1 MRRRMMTN
9 TMFEE
14 DSGFIGIYTM
24 TEEITNDIT
33 LNSVL
38 AEFIGSGE
46 IWIKKNM
53 GGPGKT
59 NELLSVIFPSQ
70 NGITAPY
77 WTRVN
82 VDGTVRTQNAT
93 TSDYYM
99 QAHPGDQFYRFK
111 YSEG

>member
-1 MRRRMMTN
+1 
-9 TMFEE
+9 MFEG
-14 DSGFIGIYTM
+14 DRGFIGIYTM
-24 TEEITNDIT
+24 TEQITNDIT

-59 NELLSVIFPSQ
+59 NELLSVIFPNTS
-70 NGITAPY
+70 NISTNPY

-82 VDGTVRTQNAT
+82 ANGTIRVGNEKA
-93 TSDYYM
+93 DYYM
-99 QAHPGDQFYRFK
+99 NAAIGDQFYRFK
-111 YSEG
+111 YQE

>member
-1 MRRRMMTN
+1 
-9 TMFEE
+9 MFDG

-53 GGPGKT
+53 GGTGKT
-59 NELLSVIFPSQ
+59 NELLCIIFQNSTGMNPQWVRVDSRGTIKTGGSQSVD
-70 NGITAPY
+70 
-77 WTRVN
+77 W
-82 VDGTVRTQNAT
+82 
-93 TSDYYM
+93 YM

-111 YSEG
+111 YSEV

>member
-1 MRRRMMTN
+1 MLRRRMMTN

-59 NELLSVIFPSQ
+59 NELLCIIFQNSVGTNPTWVRVDASGTIKTS
-70 NGITAPY
+70 NSTTAD
-77 WTRVN
+77 WF
-82 VDGTVRTQNAT
+82 
-93 TSDYYM
+93 M

-111 YSEG
+111 YQE

>member
-14 DSGFIGIYTM
+14 DSGFIGIYTI

-38 AEFIGSGE
+38 AKFIGSGE
-46 IWIKKNM
+46 IWVKKNM

-82 VDGTVRTQNAT
+82 ADGTIKTNNST
-93 TSDYYM
+93 TADWYM
-99 QAHPGDQFYRFK
+99 IAHPGDQFYRFK

>member
-1 MRRRMMTN
+1 MTN
-9 TMFEE
+9 TMFDG

-46 IWIKKNM
+46 IWVKKNM

-59 NELLSVIFPSQ
+59 NELLCVIFQ
-70 NGITAPY
+70 NSVGTAPQ
-77 WTRVN
+77 W
-82 VDGTVRTQNAT
+82 VRTNAGGTIKTNST
-93 TSDYYM
+93 TAADWYM

-111 YSEG
+111 YQEG

>member
-9 TMFEE
+9 TMFEG

-33 LNSVL
+33 LNTVL

-46 IWIKKNM
+46 IWVKKNM

-59 NELLSVIFPSQ
+59 NELLCVIFQ
-70 NGITAPY
+70 NSVGTAPQ
-77 WTRVN
+77 WVRA
-82 VDGTVRTQNAT
+82 DAGGTIKTNST
-93 TSDYYM
+93 TAADWYM

>member
-1 MRRRMMTN
+1 MNN
-9 TMFEE
+9 TIFEG
-14 DSGFIGIYTM
+14 DSGFIGTYTM

-38 AEFIGSGE
+38 SEFIGSGE

-70 NGITAPY
+70 NGLTTPF

-82 VDGTVRTQNAT
+82 ADGTTRVGYSAT
-93 TSDYYM
+93 ADWYM

-111 YSEG
+111 YTEGLTL

>member
-1 MRRRMMTN
+1 MMNN
-9 TMFEE
+9 TTFEG

-46 IWIKKNM
+46 IWVKKNM

-59 NELLSVIFPSQ
+59 NELLCIVFQNSV
-70 NGITAPY
+70 GTAPQ
-77 WTRVN
+77 WVRVDPN
-82 VDGTVRTQNAT
+82 GKIKTSNTTGVDW
-93 TSDYYM
+93 YM
-99 QAHPGDQFYRFK
+99 QAHPGDHFYRFK
-111 YSEG
+111 HQE

>member
-1 MRRRMMTN
+1 MAN
-9 TMFEE
+9 AMFEG

-46 IWIKKNM
+46 IWVKKNM
-53 GGPGKT
+53 GGSGKM
-59 NELLSVIFPSQ
+59 NELLCIIFQ
-70 NGITAPY
+70 NSIGTAPQ
-77 WTRVN
+77 WVRA
-82 VDGTVRTQNAT
+82 DASGTIKTNNSTGA
-93 TSDYYM
+93 DWYM

-111 YSEG
+111 YKYQE

>member
-1 MRRRMMTN
+1 MMTN
-9 TMFEE
+9 AMFEG

-53 GGPGKT
+53 GGAGKT
-59 NELLSVIFPSQ
+59 NELLCIIFQ
-70 NGITAPY
+70 NST
-77 WTRVN
+77 
-82 VDGTVRTQNAT
+82 GTVPQWVRADASGTIK
-93 TSDYYM
+93 TSNSTGADWYM

-111 YSEG
+111 YSEV

>member
-1 MRRRMMTN
+1 
-9 TMFEE
+9 MFEG
-14 DSGFIGIYTM
+14 DSGFIGIYTI

-46 IWIKKNM
+46 IWVKKNM
-53 GGPGKT
+53 GDTGEV
-59 NELLSVIFPSQ
+59 NELLSVTFPSAS
-70 NGITAPY
+70 GFTAPY
-77 WTRVN
+77 WTRKN
-82 VDGTVRTQNAT
+82 TDGTIRTHNST
-93 TSDYYM
+93 TADWYM

>member
-1 MRRRMMTN
+1 
-9 TMFEE
+9 MFDG

-38 AEFIGSGE
+38 SEFLGSGE

-53 GGPGKT
+53 GGAGKV
-59 NELLSVIFPSQ
+59 NELLCIIFQNSLGMNSQ
-70 NGITAPY
+70 
-77 WTRVN
+77 WVRV
-82 VDGTVRTQNAT
+82 DIGGAIK
-93 TSDYYM
+93 TSGSQSADWYL

-111 YSEG
+111 YLEV

>member
-9 TMFEE
+9 TMFDG

-46 IWIKKNM
+46 IWVKKNM

-70 NGITAPY
+70 NGLTNPN
-77 WTRVN
+77 WMRVN
-82 VDGTVRTQNAT
+82 ADGTTRIGNT
-93 TSDYYM
+93 TTADWYM

>member
-1 MRRRMMTN
+1 MAK
-9 TMFEE
+9 TMFEG

-53 GGPGKT
+53 GGAGKT
-59 NELLSVIFPSQ
+59 NELLCIIFQ
-70 NGITAPY
+70 NSIGTAPQ
-77 WTRVN
+77 WVRA
-82 VDGTVRTQNAT
+82 DASGTIKTNNT
-93 TSDYYM
+93 TGTDWYM

-111 YSEG
+111 YQE

>member
-1 MRRRMMTN
+1 MMNN
-9 TMFEE
+9 TIFEG

-38 AEFIGSGE
+38 TEFIGSGE

-70 NGITAPY
+70 AILTAPY
-77 WTRVN
+77 WTRV
-82 VDGTVRTQNAT
+82 DGGGSIKTNNSTAA
-93 TSDYYM
+93 DWYM

-111 YSEG
+111 YQED

>member
-46 IWIKKNM
+46 IWVKKNM
-53 GGPGKT
+53 GGPGKA
-59 NELLSVIFPSQ
+59 NELLCIIFQNSVGTNP
-70 NGITAPY
+70 T
-77 WTRVN
+77 WTRV
-82 VDGTVRTQNAT
+82 DASGTIKASNST
-93 TSDYYM
+93 TADWFM

-111 YSEG
+111 YQED

>member
-9 TMFEE
+9 TMFEG
-14 DSGFIGIYTM
+14 DNGFIGIYTM

-46 IWIKKNM
+46 IWVKKNM
-53 GGPGKT
+53 GGPVKT
-59 NELLSVIFPSQ
+59 YELLSVIFPSQ
-70 NGITAPY
+70 ATLTAPY
-77 WTRVN
+77 WTRAN
-82 VDGTVRTQNAT
+82 VDGTMRTQNST

>member
-1 MRRRMMTN
+1 
-9 TMFEE
+9 MFNE
-14 DSGFIGIYTM
+14 DTGFIGIYTL

-59 NELLSVIFPSQ
+59 NELLSVIFPSI
-70 NGITAPY
+70 NAATTPY

-82 VDGTVRTQNAT
+82 ADGTIRVGNQKA
-93 TSDYYM
+93 DYYM
-99 QAHPGDQFYRFK
+99 NAAIGDQFYRFK
-111 YSEG
+111 YQE

>member
-1 MRRRMMTN
+1 MTN
-9 TMFEE
+9 TMFED

-53 GGPGKT
+53 GGPVKT
-59 NELLSVIFPSQ
+59 NEILSVIFPSQ
-70 NGITAPY
+70 NGVTAPH

-82 VDGTVRTQNAT
+82 EDGTIRAGNT
-93 TSDYYM
+93 TTMNWYM
-99 QAHPGDQFYRFK
+99 QSHPGDQFYRFK
-111 YSEG
+111 YQE

>member
-46 IWIKKNM
+46 IWVKKNM

-59 NELLSVIFPSQ
+59 YELLSVTFPSQ
-70 NGITAPY
+70 NGLTAPY
-77 WTRVN
+77 WTRTN
-82 VDGTVRTQNAT
+82 ADGIIK
-93 TSDYYM
+93 TSNSTAADWYM
-99 QAHPGDQFYRFK
+99 IAHPGDQFYRFK
-111 YSEG
+111 CSEG

>member
-1 MRRRMMTN
+1 
-9 TMFEE
+9 MFEE

-24 TEEITNDIT
+24 TEEITNDIS

-46 IWIKKNM
+46 IWVKKNM
-53 GGPGKT
+53 GGPGKM
-59 NELLSVIFPSQ
+59 NELLSVIFPNQ
-70 NGITAPY
+70 AALTAPH

-82 VDGTVRTQNAT
+82 ANGTIRTGNSTAA
-93 TSDYYM
+93 DWYM

-111 YSEG
+111 YQEG

>member
-59 NELLSVIFPSQ
+59 NELICIIFQNSVGTNP
-70 NGITAPY
+70 TWA
-77 WTRVN
+77 RV
-82 VDGTVRTQNAT
+82 DASGAIKTQNT
-93 TSDYYM
+93 TTADWFM

-111 YSEG
+111 YSED

>member
-9 TMFEE
+9 TMFED

-24 TEEITNDIT
+24 TEEITNDIEIS
-33 LNSVL
+33 SVL
-38 AEFIGSGE
+38 SEFIGSGE

-59 NELLSVIFPSQ
+59 NELLSVIFPNAS
-70 NGITAPY
+70 NVSTVPY

-82 VDGTVRTQNAT
+82 ADGTIRVGNQKV
-93 TSDYYM
+93 DYYM
-99 QAHPGDQFYRFK
+99 NAAIGDQFYRFK
-111 YSEG
+111 YQE

>member
-14 DSGFIGIYTM
+14 DSGFIGIYTI

-46 IWIKKNM
+46 IWVKKNM

-70 NGITAPY
+70 MVLPAPY

-82 VDGTVRTQNAT
+82 ADGTTRTSNST
-93 TSDYYM
+93 TSDWYM
-99 QAHPGDQFYRFK
+99 IAHPGDQFYRFK